1 MQGQEEIIVG
11 LDIGTTKIC
20 AVVGETSG
28 NDINIIGIGSHPS
41 IGMRKGVVVNIES
54 TVESIK
60 KAIEDA
66 ELMAG
71 CEISSVYAGIAGG
84 HITGFN
90 SRGIIAIKGGEKGG
104 EITQHDVERVI
115 DAARAVAIPMDREV
129 IHVLPQEYIVDDQ
142 AGILDPV
149 GMAAVRLEA
158 KIHIVTGA
166 VTSAHNIVKCAN
178 RAGLDVCDIVLES
191 LASGEAVLA
200 DDEKELGAAL
210 VDLGGGTSDLAI
222 FSNKNIKHTFVLALG
237 GNNLTSDI
245 SIGLRAP
252 LAEAESIKKKYGTCI
267 ASNISG
273 EETIEVPGVGGR
285 KSRKISRQI
294 LGEILEP
301 RMEEI
306 FTLLQ
311 REIYRAGMENVVA
324 SGVVLT
330 GGSSLLNGVTEV
342 AELVF
347 NVPARM
353 GKPMGIGGL
362 VDVVNNPMYA
372 TGVGLVLYGAK
383 NRDSKKF
390 RIRDTNIF
398 NRVMNRMKQWISA
411 AFP

>member
-1 MQGQEEIIVG
+1 MRGNENIIVG

-20 AVVGETSG
+20 AVVGEVSG
-28 NDINIIGIGSHPS
+28 DEINIIGIGTHPS
-41 IGMRKGVVVNIES
+41 IGLRKGVVVNIES

-60 KAIEDA
+60 KAVEEA

-90 SRGIIAIKGGEKGG
+90 SHGIIAIKGT
-104 EITQHDVERVI
+104 EITQHDVDRVI

-129 IHVLPQEYIVDDQ
+129 IHVIPQEFVVDEQ
-142 AGILDPV
+142 AGIQNPV
-149 GMAAVRLEA
+149 GMSGVRLEA

-191 LASGEAVLA
+191 LASGEAVLT
-200 DDEKELGAAL
+200 DEEKELGTAL
-210 VDLGGGTSDLAI
+210 IDLGGGTTDLAI
-222 FSNKNIKHTFVLALG
+222 FSDNNIKHTFVLALG
-237 GNNLTSDI
+237 GNNLTNDI
-245 SIGLRAP
+245 AIGLRAP
-252 LAEAESIKKKYGTCI
+252 LAEAEKIKKKYGTCFTR
-267 ASNISG
+267 SISG
-273 EETIEVPGVGGR
+273 EEMIEVPGMGGR
-285 KSRKISRQI
+285 KPRKLPRQI

-306 FTLLQ
+306 FSLIK
-311 REIYRAGMENVVA
+311 REIYRAGMENIIA
-324 SGVVLT
+324 SGMVVT
-330 GGSSLLNGVTEV
+330 GGSALLSEVTEV
-342 AELVF
+342 AESIF
-347 NVPARM
+347 NLPTRL
-353 GKPMGIGGL
+353 GKPRGISGL

-383 NRDSKKF
+383 NQPEKKF

-398 NRVMNRMKQWISA
+398 NRIMTRMKKWFKDVI
-411 AFP
+411 